1 MSTMTLQGYI
11 AWWVEHADAGIAS
24 ITVFVTESE
33 RLLKLLENH
42 TSTALEKL
50 SYVMNSFKLLG
61 HRQSR
66 RVPTTSF
73 RTANPRYTVHAVM
86 PLCLIRRGDIS

>member
-1 MSTMTLQGYI
+1 MVAVVYHNPSSSI
-11 AWWVEHADAGIAS
+11 AWSGVEHADDAGVAS
-24 ITVFVTESE
+24 I
-33 RLLKLLENH
+33 LLKLLANH

-73 RTANPRYTVHAVM
+73 RYTVHAVM

>member
-1 MSTMTLQGYI
+1 MVAVVYYDPSSYI

-24 ITVFVTESE
+24 ITVFVSESE

-66 RVPTTSF
+66 VPF
-73 RTANPRYTVHAVM
+73 RTANPRYAILYM
-86 PLCLIRRGDIS
+86 PLCLYA